1 MPYITQ
7 EIRLPIDDH
16 ETKPQGCGGLSYKLT
31 AVVREYLDQHP
42 NDDWNEAIAHVLAA
56 LEGVRIEFEQD
67 LRITIQSEESKL
79 SALYPAGFP
88 AVHL

>member
-7 EIRLPIDDH
+7 RIRLPIDDH
-16 ETKPQGCGGLSYKLT
+16 ETEPQGCGELCYKLT

-42 NDDWNEAIAHVLAA
+42 NSGCSGAIAHVLAA
-56 LEGVRIEFEQD
+56 LEVVRIEFEQD
-67 LRITIQSEESKL
+67 LRITIQSDESKL